1 MKIKL
6 PPLDVIYLELEKNIV
21 TQRAFSVSEIEAT
34 HAVYNNDGVNGFIVK
49 EQTEGLTDE
58 EASILIVGPT
68 RKKLPDFKRIIR
80 VEADPTKETLAD
92 LSRAEWISHPQIEV
106 SKRNPLTP
114 AQVTDSWDKPFS
126 YQEENEAKGIKGLRS
141 PQIGALHAIHS
152 HWVVSEDPATI
163 VMPTGTGKT
172 ETMLSAL
179 VSKSCPKVLVIV
191 PTDALRNQIAKKFR
205 SLGIL
210 KELGVIPT
218 SFSHPVVGVL
228 KTKPKNRAELEQIF
242 KASNVI
248 ITTIHIAGQLDTQL
262 QEYMA
267 EQCKY
272 LFLDEAHHIAAETWR
287 NLKKKKVNKFMAKTA
302 ISQLRA
308 DNPKHILMARA
319 DTTSRAQEI
328 FEIYK
333 QYTEFNPVQIHSG
346 VTSKVELAKSKQSLL
361 TGNSRIV
368 VCVDMLGEGFDL
380 PELKIAAFHDI
391 RKSLAVTLQLA
402 GRFTRSRV
410 DLGEPTFIAN
420 VADVGVR
427 DELRKLY
434 EHDADWNV
442 LLEQSSEEAIGG
454 QISLHQFA
462 EGFVDFPADIPLQ
475 NLHPATSTVI
485 YKTKCTEWNPDNFER
500 GIKGLGSVDKI
511 FHSINPHANTLVIVT
526 AKKVPVDW
534 IKVNEVYNWDWELYI
549 VYWNSET
556 KLLFIH
562 SSSNAGY
569 FPTLAQAVAGAD
581 VELVQN
587 NDVFRTLSGIKRLL
601 LYNVGLRKQLG
612 RLIRYTMQ
620 AGSDVEAGLGET
632 AKRNVTKSN
641 LFGGGCEHGKRTS
654 IGCSRKGRIWSR
666 RIVNIEALIGWFNS
680 VGAKVID
687 ETIDPDEILKGTL
700 KPKIVGSR
708 PAKVPVRI
716 DWPEKF
722 YMETETDFAFT
733 YGTSKVPLH
742 MTDINLKDISDTGN
756 IEFTVKSDNY
766 STNFSLQLTEVDDV
780 QEYKFARTGGDVVK
794 IYSKGQDIPLEEF
807 FYYNPPVV
815 WFADG
820 SSLEGNTY
828 TELNS
833 EPIAFADSKIEA
845 WNWSGTNIRRESQ
858 GVTKDQESIQYKVIQ
873 KLIADDSEI
882 VVNDDGSGEAA
893 DIVAVRVVET
903 ECGDNYVEID
913 LYHCKFSSEDTPCAR
928 LKDLYEVS
936 GQAQRSSYWRENPS
950 RLFSH
955 LMRRDPMRENGQEV
969 SRFEKGDKNVLQK
982 ISRMSEIIESR
993 MNIYIVQPGIS
1004 KARISE
1010 EQKKLLGVTEN
1021 YLTETYE
1028 LPFKAIVSE

>member
-1 MKIKL
+1 M
-6 PPLDVIYLELEKNIV
+6 
-21 TQRAFSVSEIEAT
+21 
-34 HAVYNNDGVNGFIVK
+34 
-49 EQTEGLTDE
+49 
-58 EASILIVGPT
+58 
-68 RKKLPDFKRIIR
+68 
-80 VEADPTKETLAD
+80 
-92 LSRAEWISHPQIEV
+92 
-106 SKRNPLTP
+106 
-114 AQVTDSWDKPFS
+114 
-126 YQEENEAKGIKGLRS
+126 
-141 PQIGALHAIHS
+141 
-152 HWVVSEDPATI
+152 
-163 VMPTGTGKT
+163 
-172 ETMLSAL
+172 
-179 VSKSCPKVLVIV
+179 
-191 PTDALRNQIAKKFR
+191 
-205 SLGIL
+205 
-210 KELGVIPT
+210 
-218 SFSHPVVGVL
+218 
-228 KTKPKNRAELEQIF
+228 
-242 KASNVI
+242 
-248 ITTIHIAGQLDTQL
+248 
-262 QEYMA
+262 
-267 EQCKY
+267 
-272 LFLDEAHHIAAETWR
+272 
-287 NLKKKKVNKFMAKTA
+287 
-302 ISQLRA
+302 
-308 DNPKHILMARA
+308 
-319 DTTSRAQEI
+319 
-328 FEIYK
+328 
-333 QYTEFNPVQIHSG
+333 
-346 VTSKVELAKSKQSLL
+346 
-361 TGNSRIV
+361 
-368 VCVDMLGEGFDL
+368 
-380 PELKIAAFHDI
+380 
-391 RKSLAVTLQLA
+391 
-402 GRFTRSRV
+402 
-410 DLGEPTFIAN
+410 
-420 VADVGVR
+420 
-427 DELRKLY
+427 
-434 EHDADWNV
+434 
-442 LLEQSSEEAIGG
+442 
-454 QISLHQFA
+454 
-462 EGFVDFPADIPLQ
+462 
-475 NLHPATSTVI
+475 
-485 YKTKCTEWNPDNFER
+485 
-500 GIKGLGSVDKI
+500 
-511 FHSINPHANTLVIVT
+511 
-526 AKKVPVDW
+526 
-534 IKVNEVYNWDWELYI
+534 
-549 VYWNSET
+549 
-556 KLLFIH
+556 
-562 SSSNAGY
+562 
-569 FPTLAQAVAGAD
+569 
-581 VELVQN
+581 
-587 NDVFRTLSGIKRLL
+587 
-601 LYNVGLRKQLG
+601 
-612 RLIRYTMQ
+612 
-620 AGSDVEAGLGET
+620 
-632 AKRNVTKSN
+632 
-641 LFGGGCEHGKRTS
+641 
-654 IGCSRKGRIWSR
+654 
-666 RIVNIEALIGWFNS
+666 
-680 VGAKVID
+680 GAKVID

-733 YGTSKVPLH
+733 YGTRKVPLH

-903 ECGDNYVEID
+903 EGGDNYVEID
-913 LYHCKFSSEDTPCAR
+913 LYHCKFSSEDTPGAR